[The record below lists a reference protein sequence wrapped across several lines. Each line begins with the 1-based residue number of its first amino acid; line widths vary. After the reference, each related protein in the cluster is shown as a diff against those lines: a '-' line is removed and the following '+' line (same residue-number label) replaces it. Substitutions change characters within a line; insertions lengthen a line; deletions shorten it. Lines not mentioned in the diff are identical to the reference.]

1 MMIAAG
7 MVFGLST
14 NAAAQSSEL
23 KIGFVDLQ
31 RVIDASKEGTRAQE
45 DIKNKAGELEE
56 QARKMQDEMTAMKTE
71 LDQQYDM
78 LTPEARNQ
86 KRDEMSKLQRDY
98 ERFVRDSQSELRVI
112 EQRALKQLLEEL
124 GKLVVEYGQANNFT
138 VILEAGNILYGAPQ
152 IELTEQIIELYN
164 SKK

>member
-1 MMIAAG
+1 MMIVAG